1 MHLKEQTKTGATRT
15 LTTAICDW
23 LVGLCFRE
31 KQKIE
36 SHKTSLLGVECIEGH
51 FAFVR
56 EAIMDLT
63 TLFYNLREEVS
74 CSVCS
79 DLFTDPKHLSCLHS
93 FCLKCLNRWY
103 ETCGGGQAIKCPKCQ
118 TLSRVPAS
126 GDLKDLPTSFYLNG
140 LIDVLAIKEC
150 KNTQVTCGNC
160 DKKSSEAS
168 YCFQCCIFYCEQCL
182 VGHNM
187 MRDKKEHRVL
197 AVKEFQDKDY
207 EDVLKRPVFCSKERH
222 QKEELKYYCKECETA
237 LCQTCVILNHG
248 GHDLR
253 LIEEEAEN
261 KTLEIKSILQ
271 SQREGL
277 DGKLNVIV
285 QLDEDCAK
293 VIQQSEIARRDVQRF
308 ADGLIKTIQA
318 KMKNIITAV
327 ENQTKKSLESLKA
340 KRSAIQ
346 QQVNATESS
355 LKEADKLLKR
365 STTAEVVQLRKSL
378 QTIFQGLNQTESI
391 VHDPSSLQTLVFV
404 ENQKTIDTVNGEEL
418 GFLCME
424 EGYRKKPS
432 EFLAEG
438 KGLKEGTVGRK
449 AQFNLITRNAERK
462 QWYYEGD
469 RVTVEIKD
477 EQERECVTQV
487 KIDDN
492 KNGIYKITYFPIVQG
507 TFKLLVKVNGEHI
520 SCSPFTVILKPFQAK
535 PVLSFGKEGSGDGM
549 FEYPLGVAVSDKDE
563 IVVADQC
570 KHRVQVFDSNGTFL
584 RSFGHKGVNAGEF
597 NCPYGI
603 AINKDRNIFVA
614 DRYNHRVQ
622 IFSWEGR
629 HLGSFGGKGSLDS
642 QLDHPWGLS
651 LDSAG
656 NVIVA
661 DIGNRLIKIFTPDG
675 RFVTKIGGKGSFSFP
690 VHCVQCGEYFIVSD
704 SDEHCI
710 KVFNNVGHFQYK
722 FGRQGQGDG
731 EFKYPRFLSM
741 TQSKHLLVCDKVNN
755 RIQVF
760 ELDGK
765 FVGKFG
771 TNGRKLGEFK
781 NPFSVAVLS
790 DDQIVVCDKTNH
802 RMQIFR

>member
-1 MHLKEQTKTGATRT
+1 MT
-15 LTTAICDW
+15 LTIAICDW

-31 KQKIE
+31 KLKIE

-51 FAFVR
+51 LAFVPK
-56 EAIMDLT
+56 AIMDLT
-63 TLFYNLREEVS
+63 TLFHNLREEVS

-93 FCLKCLNRWY
+93 FCLKCLKRWY
-103 ETCGGGQAIKCPKCQ
+103 ETCGGGEAIKCPKCQ
-118 TLSRVPAS
+118 ALSRIPAS

-150 KNTQVTCGNC
+150 KSTQVTCGNC
-160 DKKSSEAS
+160 DKKSSEVS

-237 LCQTCVILNHG
+237 LCQTCVTLNHG
-248 GHDLR
+248 GHDLK
-253 LIEEEAEN
+253 LIEEEAKN

-277 DGKLNVIV
+277 DAKLNVIA
-285 QLDEDCAK
+285 QLDKDCAK

-346 QQVNATESS
+346 QQINATESS

-365 STTAEVVQLRKSL
+365 STTAEVVQLKKSL
-378 QTIFQGLNQTESI
+378 QTIFHGLNQTEPI
-391 VHDPSSLQTLVFV
+391 VYDPNSLKTFGFV
-404 ENQKTIDTVNGEEL
+404 KNQKMVDVVNEEEI
-418 GFLCME
+418 GFC
-424 EGYRKKPS
+424 YRTKAS
-432 EFLAEG
+432 ESLAVG
-438 KGLKEGTVGRK
+438 KGLKEGIVARK
-449 AQFNLITRNAERK
+449 AQFNLITRNAEKK
-462 QWYYEGD
+462 QGYNKHD
-469 RVTVEIKD
+469 RVTVKIKD
-477 EQERECVTQV
+477 KQAQECVTQGR
-487 KIDDN
+487 IYDN
-492 KNGIYKITYFPIVQG
+492 KDGTYKITCYPRVQG
-507 TFKLLVKVNGEHI
+507 TFKLLVKVNGKHI
-520 SCSPFTVILKPFQAK
+520 SCSPFTVILKPFQVK

-549 FEYPLGVAVSDKDE
+549 FKFPLGVAVSDGDE
-563 IVVADQC
+563 IVVADYAN
-570 KHRVQVFDSNGTFL
+570 HRVRVFDSNGTLL
-584 RSFGHKGVNAGEF
+584 RSFGHKGENDGEF
-597 NCPYGI
+597 NYPTGI

-614 DRYNHRVQ
+614 DSNNYRIQ
-622 IFSWEGR
+622 ILSWEGR

-642 QLDHPWGLS
+642 QLSDPMGLS
-651 LDSAG
+651 LDSTG
-656 NVIVA
+656 NIIVA
-661 DIGNRLIKIFTPDG
+661 DSGNKLIKIFSRDG
-675 RFVTKIGGKGSFSFP
+675 RFLMKIGGQGSFSFP
-690 VHCVQCGEYFIVSD
+690 THCVQCGEYFIVSD
-704 SDEHCI
+704 YSENCI
-710 KVFNNVGHFQYK
+710 KVFNREGHFQYK
-722 FGRQGQGDG
+722 FGKQGEGNG
-731 EFKYPRFLSM
+731 EFNNPRFLSV
-741 TQSKHLLVCDKVNN
+741 TQSKHLLVCDEDNH

-771 TNGRKLGEFK
+771 TNGSKLGQFK
-781 NPFSVAVLS
+781 EPFSVAVLS
-790 DDQIVVCDKTNH
+790 NDQIVVCDKTNN
-802 RMQIFR
+802 RIQIFQ